1 MPATLSP
8 SVAGLRRIRLTSY
21 ATLFAVVGAV
31 AYPCWWAFGQDSF
44 PLSNYPMFARPRAQR
59 VRMPTVV
66 GITHKGERVT
76 LSPQLIGGARWINM
90 SARLVRRT
98 IRKGRGASDALCEAV
113 ARRIIAAQ
121 QTDLAGVEVVTE
133 AFDSIA
139 YMTTGTGPTRRRV
152 HARCEV
158 PW

>member
-1 MPATLSP
+1 MPATLWP

-21 ATLFAVVGAV
+21 ACLLVVVGAV
-31 AYPCWWAFGQDSF
+31 AYPCWWRYGQDSF

-66 GITHKGERVT
+66 GITHGGERVT
-76 LSPQLIGGARWINM
+76 LSPELIGGARWINM

-98 IRKGRGASDALCEAV
+98 IRKGRDASAALCEAV
-113 ARRIIAAQ
+113 AHRVIAAQ
-121 QTDLAGVEVVTE
+121 RTDLAAVEVVTE
-133 AFDSIA
+133 VFDSVA
-139 YMTTGTGPTRRRV
+139 YMTSGAGPSKRRV

-158 PW
+158 SS